1 MPTYLYCLLPA
12 ASDAPPADL
21 AGVAGERV
29 RRLVIGDV
37 AAWVGTID
45 DAIVSRT
52 VQSARRHDAVVR
64 AAMRADVTPLPA
76 RGGQRFDDDERCV
89 AEISAR
95 GVAISAALARVAGC
109 VEMSVHVTTRGSD
122 ARAAGSGGPRGVS
135 TEAPESHVGRGRG
148 YLEALR
154 AKREVEHNVQAELAN
169 TRDLLASAL
178 GALVRAE
185 AMGAAD
191 TPGRL
196 TLFHLV
202 RRSDVEQ
209 YRAAADSSTLRHAF
223 GIRVGGP
230 YAPYS
235 FSEIRA

>member
-1 MPTYLYCLLPA
+1 MPTHLYCLLPA
-12 ASDAPPADL
+12 ASEAPPADL
-21 AGVAGERV
+21 TGIAGERV

-37 AAWVGTID
+37 AAWVGTIE
-45 DAIVSRT
+45 DADVSRT
-52 VQSARRHDAVVR
+52 VQAARRHDAVVR
-64 AAMRADVTPLPA
+64 AAMRTDLTPLPA
-76 RGGQRFDDDERCV
+76 RWGQRFDDDERCA

-95 GVAISAALARVAGC
+95 GAAISSALARVAGC
-109 VEMSVHVTTRGSD
+109 VEMSVHVTTRGGHAPD
-122 ARAAGSGGPRGVS
+122 AGAGGPRGVS
-135 TEAPESHVGRGRG
+135 KEATDAHMGRGRS

-154 AKREVEHNVQAELAN
+154 AKSEVEHNVQAELAS

-178 GALVRAE
+178 GELVRAE
-185 AMGAAD
+185 AMGATDSA
-191 TPGRL
+191 GRL

-209 YRAAADSSTLRHAF
+209 YRAAADSPALRHAF